1 MGIQATDAGKRT
13 SFPFNSCSSFF
24 LLSKTH
30 LLLLKVNGIIH
41 EVIQPANFIII
52 RALLQ
57 QEKIAQKI
65 KREGPLSFHDF
76 MEMALYDPAVGYY
89 SSPAEKIGSTGD
101 FYTSA
106 YLSSIFGALI
116 GKQLEEM
123 WEMMN
128 VQDFAIIEYGAG
140 SGLLCSDILHY
151 LKANNRLYL
160 QLTYYI
166 IEKSPSMIEK
176 EKTVLAGYESK
187 VKWINSITEIPAV
200 TGCILSNEVVD
211 NFAVH
216 RVLMQDELME
226 LFVDYNG
233 EFIELL
239 KPASAELKNYL
250 HRFNITLPKG
260 YRTEINLA
268 AENWIKEIAAALK
281 KGFVLTIDYGYTAE
295 EFYNERRSS
304 GTLLCYYKHTI
315 NDDVFQH
322 IGEQDIT
329 THVNFSALIK
339 AGSKEGL
346 NYCGFTNQSNF
357 LLSLGL
363 TNYLRQVEA
372 EVARP
377 MDCNS
382 ISLYKLLFEMG
393 RKIKVLAQ
401 EKEVGTVS
409 LSGMKFPLRMT

>member
-1 MGIQATDAGKRT
+1 M
-13 SFPFNSCSSFF
+13 
-24 LLSKTH
+24 
-30 LLLLKVNGIIH
+30 
-41 EVIQPANFIII
+41 
-52 RALLQ
+52 LQ

-65 KREGPLSFHDF
+65 RSDGPLSFHDF
-76 MEMALYDPAVGYY
+76 MEMALYDPAAGYY
-89 SSPAEKIGSTGD
+89 SSAGEKIGSAGD

-106 YLSSIFGALI
+106 YLSNIFGALI

-123 WEMMN
+123 WQLMN
-128 VQDFAIIEYGAG
+128 QQEFAIIEYGAG

-151 LKANNRLYL
+151 LKANNRLYKR
-160 QLTYYI
+160 LTYYI
-166 IEKSPSMIEK
+166 IEKSPSMIKK
-176 EKTVLAGYESK
+176 ERAVLAGNESK
-187 VKWINSITEIPAV
+187 VKWINSITEISGV

-216 RVLMQDELME
+216 RVLMQDELLE

-239 KPASAELKNYL
+239 KPASAALKNYL
-250 HRFNITLPKG
+250 HQFNITLPEG
-260 YRTEINLA
+260 YRTEINLE
-268 AENWIKEIAAALK
+268 AESWIKEVATALK

-295 EFYNERRSS
+295 EFYSKQRSS

-329 THVNFSALIK
+329 THVNFSALVK
-339 AGSKEGL
+339 AGSEERL

-363 TNYLRQVEA
+363 VNYLRAFEA
-372 EVARP
+372 DAAKP

-393 RKIKVLAQ
+393 RKIKVLIQ
-401 EKEVGTVS
+401 EKGVGAVS
-409 LSGMKFPLRMT
+409 LSGMKFPLRLT